1 MLQQPK
7 SINNLDIKTFL
18 EVNSI
23 LPWNC
28 NCEGSDFLDKHQ
40 LHIVTGDFG
49 IIKNHKSRTLFPKG
63 PTFKENNIS

>member
-7 SINNLDIKTFL
+7 SINNLAIKTFL

-23 LPWNC
+23 LPW

-49 IIKNHKSRTLFPKG
+49 IWNYKKS
-63 PTFKENNIS
+63 

>member
-7 SINNLDIKTFL
+7 SINNLAIKTFL

-23 LPWNC
+23 LPW